1 MTAQGS
7 TDMLRRLAALAACV
21 LLLAAVPTG
30 SVYVTT
36 LPTSTDVWFDGV
48 YVGRSPVVL
57 DAISTGRH
65 TVGLTKTGWNARQ
78 LAVSVEAGQTTISST
93 RLERVTGKG
102 LQPPRGWIA
111 VRGVLVRS
119 VAIDGI
125 VVPPGSDGTYA
136 AGTGTH
142 QLLIETGAGRSTREV
157 TVWPQTRTDVVL
169 EAGAAPPAR
178 PTVVAPAED
187 YVPKSAIRIDG
198 ERIVIRYGRH
208 EVAGRVGDTTFRIDG
223 RSVDYD
229 AAPTLIGPRLY
240 LPAEL
245 LQKLFGNH

>member
-1 MTAQGS
+1 
-7 TDMLRRLAALAACV
+7 MLRRLAAVAACV

-36 LPTSTDVWFDGV
+36 LPAGTDVWFDGV

-57 DAISTGRH
+57 DAVTAGRH
-65 TVGLTKTGWNARQ
+65 TVGLTKTGWSARQ
-78 LAVSVEAGQTTISST
+78 LDVSVETGQTTLSST
-93 RLERVTGKG
+93 RLERAGGKG
-102 LQPPRGWIA
+102 PQPPRGSIA
-111 VRGVLVRS
+111 IRGTLAKS

-125 VVPPGSDGTYA
+125 VVSPGSDGTYS

-142 QLLIETGAGRSTREV
+142 QVSIETPEGRATRDV
-157 TVWPQTRTDVVL
+157 TVWPLTRTDVVL
-169 EAGAAPPAR
+169 ETDAPPAR

-198 ERIVIRYGRH
+198 ERIVIRYARH
-208 EVAGRVGDTTFRIDG
+208 EVVGRVGDTTFRIDG